1 MKSKQSQV
9 IFAVIFVFL
18 IGLCFIFVG
27 QVKYE
32 IIENEIKLSGTLTK
46 STTIKF
52 NEIQSIEY
60 IENLEI
66 GTRDIGLGTFKM
78 EIGSYS
84 NEEYDKYKL
93 YAYASVEHYIVI
105 KYNDKVLL
113 FNQSTIDSTRS
124 IYNTLKSK
132 LEKVQ

>member
-1 MKSKQSQV
+1 MKSKQAQV
-9 IFAVIFVFL
+9 IFAIIFVFI

-27 QVKYE
+27 QAKYE
-32 IIENEIKLSGTLTK
+32 ISENEIKFSGTLTK

-60 IENLEI
+60 IEFLER
-66 GTRDIGLGTFKM
+66 GTRDIGLGTLKM
-78 EIGSYS
+78 QIGSY
-84 NEEYDKYKL
+84 NNGEYDKYKL
-93 YAYASVEHYIVI
+93 YAYASVEQYIVI
-105 KYNDKVLL
+105 KYNDKVLV
-113 FNQSTIDSTRS
+113 FNQSTTEKTEG